1 MQLAKAKTPEDR
13 AKVDLK
19 LHFMKKTLDEPVRAP
34 ILPRYSS
41 TLFTT
46 SGRRAC
52 LMHHAFFLLLL
63 LLGCHYDWVSCA
75 VPPFWVC

>member
-1 MQLAKAKTPEDR
+1 MSEETVELVSYLARVYGDCHSSVVQLAKAKTHEDR

-34 ILPRYSS
+34 IPRW
-41 TLFTT
+41 LTT

-52 LMHHAFFLLLL
+52 LLH
-63 LLGCHYDWVSCA
+63 
-75 VPPFWVC
+75 